1 MGRDKSELPWTGQS
15 FLEHAIS
22 RMQEVC
28 DRVFVL
34 GESTTATVPA
44 LEDTFAGD
52 GPLAGLHTALV
63 HSATDWNLLL
73 AIDMP
78 LVPARLLKFIVS
90 RCETSKRAVVPRI
103 AVGVS
108 AESVQSD
115 EGDTVPILQPL
126 CAAYHI
132 RLLPAVE
139 RALSQRELSIRRLLE
154 HADQGMMG
162 EEFRAIRVIDQHEL
176 SSAGF
181 EADMLMNVNTPA
193 DFERAKR
200 LAERLNVE

>member
-1 MGRDKSELPWTGQS
+1 MPRGDITGFVLAGGRSRRMGGDKSELPWRGQS

-73 AIDMP
+73 VI
-78 LVPARLLKFIVS
+78 
-90 RCETSKRAVVPRI
+90 
-103 AVGVS
+103 
-108 AESVQSD
+108 
-115 EGDTVPILQPL
+115 
-126 CAAYHI
+126 
-132 RLLPAVE
+132 E
-139 RALSQRELSIRRLLE
+139 RALSQRELSIRRLLQ
-154 HADQGMMG
+154 HAAQGMMG
-162 EEFRAIRVIDQHEL
+162 EEFKAMRVIDQYEL

-181 EADMLMNVNTPA
+181 AADMLMNVNTPA

-200 LAERLNVE
+200 LAERLNVQ